1 MTELQ
6 LIGLGTWSPKHGNW
20 SDFCSSM
27 RSGTWPEDVKL
38 QPGLIPARERRRA
51 PQLVKMAIEVMDQ
64 ACQMA
69 ATEPNEIA
77 VVFSSAMG
85 DMQIT
90 DYMCAALAQTPKL
103 ISPTKFHNSVHNAA
117 PGYWSITTGAFC
129 PASAISA
136 FEYTSSMA
144 LLEAC
149 IQATEEQ
156 TPVLC
161 VTQETAA
168 PLALKDTCPSEIP
181 FSAAFLLAPAG
192 FSDSPLATI
201 EFEVTQAPASW
212 PVIDKGLDDFTSNMS
227 AKLLPLLTLLATNR
241 DGEMQ
246 FPVSETASIGVN
258 LRRDTPP
265 T

>member
-6 LIGLGTWSPKHGNW
+6 LVGVGTWSPKHGNW
-20 SDFCSSM
+20 AEFCSGM
-27 RSGTWPEDVKL
+27 QSGTWAEDVKL

-64 ACQMA
+64 ACRMA
-69 ATEPNEIA
+69 TVDPNDAA
-77 VVFSSAMG
+77 VIFSSAMG

-136 FEYTSSMA
+136 FEYTPTMA
-144 LLEAC
+144 FLEAC

-161 VTQETAA
+161 VTQEVAA
-168 PLALKDTCPSEIP
+168 PLALKDTCPSEMP
-181 FSAAFLLAPAG
+181 FSAAFLLAPPG
-192 FSDSPLATI
+192 FSESPLATLV
-201 EFEVTQAPASW
+201 FEVNQATADW
-212 PVIDKGLDDFTSNMS
+212 PVIDARLSDFDNNMG
-227 AKLLPLLTLLATNR
+227 ARLLPLLTSLAAGQ
-241 DGEMQ
+241 DGELRLPLSVEM
-246 FPVSETASIGVN
+246 SIGVR
-258 LRRDTPP
+258 LEQHAPLT
-265 T
+265 

>member
-6 LIGLGTWSPKHGNW
+6 LIGIGTWSSKHGNW
-20 SDFCSSM
+20 AEFCAGM
-27 RSGTWPEDVKL
+27 QSGEWPEAVKL
-38 QPGLIPARERRRA
+38 QPNLIPPRERRRA

-64 ACQMA
+64 ACKMA
-69 ATEPNEIA
+69 ALEPDEIA
-77 VVFSSAMG
+77 VIFSSAMG

-136 FEYTSSMA
+136 FEYTPTMA

-149 IQATEEQ
+149 IQAAEEQ

-161 VTQETAA
+161 VTQEVAA
-168 PLALKDTCPSEIP
+168 PPALMETCPTKFP
-181 FSAAFLLAPAG
+181 FSVAFLLAPAD
-192 FSDSPLATI
+192 FCDSPLATV
-201 EFEVTQAPASW
+201 EFDVSQGSVEWPA
-212 PVIDKGLDDFTSNMS
+212 IDERLSEFTSNMS
-227 AKLLPLLTLLATNR
+227 ARLLPLMTAFAGKRNVDLRFPIAA
-241 DGEMQ
+241 EM
-246 FPVSETASIGVN
+246 SLGIRLDLCT
-258 LRRDTPP
+258 T
-265 T
+265 